1 MIPAVSQGGPVLE
14 VGEVR
19 AYLALQDVDGNTTGW
34 IETKRGVDDIE
45 ESITLDQGERILRK
59 RQRQNYPGVGT
70 RSRPRPMV
78 EDVEDEDEHRPAE
91 APVEIDLDEPDT
103 PEKDMET
110 GKGSKKRAP
119 RKEGQIQPGRK
130 VPVQLRS
137 EAEPEK
143 MVNKIL
149 NQNIDGITVREVL
162 GLLPD
167 LLKEL

>member
-1 MIPAVSQGGPVLE
+1 M
-14 VGEVR
+14 
-19 AYLALQDVDGNTTGW
+19 
-34 IETKRGVDDIE
+34 
-45 ESITLDQGERILRK
+45 DQGERILRK

-70 RSRPRPMV
+70 RSRPRPIV

-91 APVEIDLDEPDT
+91 PPVEIEIDLDEPDT
-103 PEKDMET
+103 PVKET
-110 GKGSKKRAP
+110 EAGKGIKKRVP
-119 RKEGQIQPGRK
+119 RKEGEIQPGRK
-130 VPVQLRS
+130 VPVQLCS

-162 GLLPD
+162 ALSPD